1 MGAYDRGSPAR
12 RRALARTIL
21 NRNRQHRK
29 DGENLNERT
38 RVARNGRDLE
48 DLAVG
53 AHRQSRVAEMVVVT
67 VILGMRPPI
76 RHVTHGDR

>member
-12 RRALARTIL
+12 RRALARAIL
-21 NRNRQHRK
+21 NGNRQHRK
-29 DGENLNERT
+29 DREDLNERT
-38 RVARNGRDLE
+38 RAARNGRYLDG
-48 DLAVG
+48 LAVG

-76 RHVTHGDR
+76 RHVTHGER